1 MYRLIFLLFFS
12 LCTGPVFA
20 AGIIQN
26 LQALID
32 QKSYAQAARDGE
44 QLLETHSGHPDI
56 EFLTAY
62 AYQMNQQNDEAT
74 KHYKNLIRRH
84 PDLPE
89 PRNNLAIIYVSD
101 GDYDEASNL
110 LVNAINTHHSYATAY
125 ANLGT
130 IYTSIASEAY
140 RRAVSE
146 SKEPVSYTHKIELT
160 PLAQL
165 ATPDRGK
172 VTRAVLAP
180 DLMENPA
187 IKSVLVKRVMD
198 WAQAWSEKD
207 LDAYISYYS
216 TAHKLNFST
225 HEEWAENRKRSIL
238 RPGFIKIGISNI
250 QVRAQTRNL
259 AIIDFVQTFD
269 SLDYSDSVIKRLGLI
284 RINSQWKITDER
296 VLSVL

>member
-1 MYRLIFLLFFS
+1 MHRLIFLLFFS
-12 LCTGPVFA
+12 LFTGPVFA

-32 QKSYAQAARDGE
+32 QKLYAQAVRDGE

-62 AYQMNQQNDEAT
+62 AYQMNQQNLEAA
-74 KHYKNLIRRH
+74 KHYKNLIRQH

-89 PRNNLAIIYVSD
+89 PRNNLAIIYLSD
-101 GDYDEASNL
+101 GDYDKASNL

-125 ANLGT
+125 ANLSS
-130 IYTSIASEAY
+130 IYTGIASEAY

-146 SKEPVSYTHKIELT
+146 SNEPANYASKIELT
-160 PLAQL
+160 ALTQL
-165 ATPDRGK
+165 ATPERGQATGN
-172 VTRAVLAP
+172 VSAP
-180 DLMENPA
+180 GLMENPA
-187 IKSVLVKRVMD
+187 IKSVLVKRVMG

-216 TAHKLNFST
+216 DAHKLNFPT
-225 HEEWAENRKRSIL
+225 HEDWAEYRKQHIL
-238 RPGFIKIGISNI
+238 RPGFIKIGVSNI
-250 QVRAQTRNL
+250 QIRAQTRNL
-259 AIIDFVQTFD
+259 AIIDFAQTFD
-269 SLDYSDSVIKRLGLI
+269 SLDYSDRVIKRLGLS
-284 RINSQWKITDER
+284 RIDSQWKITDER